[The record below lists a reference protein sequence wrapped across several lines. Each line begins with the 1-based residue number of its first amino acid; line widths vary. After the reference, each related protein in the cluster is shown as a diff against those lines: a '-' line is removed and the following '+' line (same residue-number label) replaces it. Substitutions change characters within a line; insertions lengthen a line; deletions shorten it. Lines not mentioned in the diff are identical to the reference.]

1 MASIIVDLSD
11 DIKKIQSLKT
21 EIQEVKKELGSI
33 NVNVHLDIKR
43 DMEAKLKSLTSQ
55 YDALVK
61 KVSEAEGKV
70 IASTQRINQAAEKI
84 IAAQERLAKAAGAQ
98 PQAGNA
104 SSGANAAAANAE
116 TASVQAQAKAYD
128 ELADEIDAV
137 MGTKTQNIRRMIEEE
152 KAISNIN
159 EELKRMKKLNRTGT
173 YSGSEI
179 KRMEQLNASLLQH
192 KTALSELRQSL
203 NNSFKLDNA
212 AATSMNALSQSLA
225 RMRMT
230 YRELTEEERNSPFGK
245 ELLSSIQQADAKI
258 KQLDATIGNHQRN
271 VGNYASG
278 WNGLGMSIQQ
288 IGRELPSLAVGWS
301 TFFLAI
307 SNNLPILSDEIARA
321 RREYNELKAAGQK
334 ATPVWKQVV
343 SSLFSWQTAL
353 TVGITLLTLYGK
365 EVVEW
370 IGGLFKARKQI
381 DLNAESLKAFNEAML
396 EGGKN
401 AQQEITTLNLLY
413 RATQNTAKGMN
424 ERLAAVDELQ
434 KRYPSYFGNMSKE
447 EILAG
452 KAADSYVRL
461 AQSITAAARAQAA
474 LESIK
479 KQQSIILENEQKI
492 DEAYIRRSQIEEE
505 EARFREKEKKAQSS
519 PYGNVGLSIERKD
532 IQDRLDDVD
541 KEIAGYR
548 SAIYQANKL
557 SVDLESRINIE
568 DLIYDPQGTEEGKT
582 KAIDSLK
589 GFLEELAALR
599 EDNEDRQVELM
610 EEGTDRQ
617 IAGINL
623 RYNREIAEVKRLEDK
638 LKKAQGGSLTDE
650 QQGLFGA
657 AYSGIRGKRD
667 REYDAAVSSRY
678 AAELQAMQDYLK
690 EYGTF
695 QQRKLAIA
703 QEYAEKIAKAQTE
716 GERMALERQR
726 DSAVAQVNTDALKM
740 DIDWVTAFSGLDGVF
755 SDVIRPVLEQVKEY
769 MKSDEFRRLDAS
781 DQSSIADAARQMEE
795 AVGGLANVKFSDLGK
810 GVKVLQQSVLD
821 LNDAKMREAEA
832 IERLQE
838 AQEEYEK
845 ALKDGTQEQADI
857 AKLALDEAQ
866 NKADA
871 ASKNVDAQQN
881 IVKKNSNQLNDTVTT
896 LDAKL
901 KNVTQGL
908 QQLSSGGLSGLYQGI
923 TKLVK
928 GFGGTAEKLGDIELV
943 GAIFS
948 ALDALKEGIVPI
960 LESVPGQIFGVLN
973 NVVSDIFS
981 GDIFVTLFD
990 SLRDGIGGF
999 WDAITFGGFSSW
1011 TSSSN
1016 AKEVQE
1022 TIDRLTDRNEAL
1034 KESMDA
1040 LNDTMKQAKGTQT
1053 VEASKRAE
1061 EYQKEINRNYLDIAR
1076 AQAGYHGSHHSWQY
1090 YMGWSEEWIEW
1101 IRENIDET
1109 FSGTDSLWSWT
1120 PEQMQILKSN
1130 SEIWEAMK
1138 NAGEGGYGGRVTD
1151 KLDDFI
1157 DQAGKLDEIVENT
1170 YELLTQISFDSMYDS
1185 FIDNLMNMEYA
1196 AEDAADDIS
1205 EYFMRAMLANQI
1217 GYLYS
1222 DKLKEWWKKFGEAME
1237 NDGKLDEDE
1246 IRDLRDEYLDYVN
1259 EALDLRDNLAAATGY
1274 GKETQEQQSATE
1286 RGFETMTQDQASELS
1301 GRFTAVAESNYRI
1314 EGGIT
1319 QMSGNISAMAAEMH
1333 DTYGIADE
1341 MRSILA
1347 NSYLELQEINENTGE
1362 SARYLKEI
1370 RADIAMV
1377 KQNTARI

>member
-1 MASIIVDLSD
+1 MGRILAIDYGRKRTGLAVTDTLQIIANGLATVPTAELTAY
-11 DIKKIQSLKT
+11 IQDY
-21 EIQEVKKELGSI
+21 VKREPVERILVGLPRQTNGQDSE
-33 NVNVHLDIKR
+33 NMGRVVPFVN
-43 DMEAKLKSLTSQ
+43 KLKQLLPDIPVEYVDERYTS
-55 YDALVK
+55 V
-61 KVSEAEGKV
+61 
-70 IASTQRINQAAEKI
+70 
-84 IAAQERLAKAAGAQ
+84 LA
-98 PQAGNA
+98 
-104 SSGANAAAANAE
+104 
-116 TASVQAQAKAYD
+116 
-128 ELADEIDAV
+128 
-137 MGTKTQNIRRMIEEE
+137 
-152 KAISNIN
+152 
-159 EELKRMKKLNRTGT
+159 
-173 YSGSEI
+173 
-179 KRMEQLNASLLQH
+179 
-192 KTALSELRQSL
+192 
-203 NNSFKLDNA
+203 
-212 AATSMNALSQSLA
+212 
-225 RMRMT
+225 
-230 YRELTEEERNSPFGK
+230 
-245 ELLSSIQQADAKI
+245 
-258 KQLDATIGNHQRN
+258 HQ
-271 VGNYASG
+271 
-278 WNGLGMSIQQ
+278 
-288 IGRELPSLAVGWS
+288 
-301 TFFLAI
+301 
-307 SNNLPILSDEIARA
+307 
-321 RREYNELKAAGQK
+321 
-334 ATPVWKQVV
+334 
-343 SSLFSWQTAL
+343 
-353 TVGITLLTLYGK
+353 
-365 EVVEW
+365 
-370 IGGLFKARKQI
+370 
-381 DLNAESLKAFNEAML
+381 AML

-401 AQQEITTLNLLY
+401 AQREVTSLNILY
-413 RATQNTAKGMN
+413 RATQDTAKGMN

-447 EILAG
+447 SILAG
-452 KAADSYVRL
+452 EAADSYDRL
-461 AQSITAAARAQAA
+461 SRSIIAAAKAKAA
-474 LESIK
+474 YDSIV

-492 DEAYIRRSQIEEE
+492 NDGYARLEKAERELTEAVSLRDKVDRESMPDLYS
-505 EARFREKEKKAQSS
+505 ARQM
-519 PYGNVGLSIERKD
+519 NVGAALGRVKEIE
-532 IQDRLDDVD
+532 

-557 SVDLESRINIE
+557 SIDLESRINIE
-568 DLIYDPQGTEEGKT
+568 DLIYDPKGTEEGKT

-599 EDNEDRQVELM
+599 EDNEDRQIELM

-623 RYNREIAEVKRLEDK
+623 RYNREIAEVKKLEDK

-838 AQEEYEK
+838 AQEEYGK

-881 IVKKNSNQLNDTVTT
+881 IVRKNSNQLNDTVTT

-960 LESVPGQIFGVLN
+960 LESVLGQIFGVLN

-1053 VEASKRAE
+1053 VEASRRAE
-1061 EYQKEINRNYLDIAR
+1061 EYQKEINQNYLDIAR

-1120 PEQMQILKSN
+1120 PEQMQMLKSN
-1130 SEIWEAMK
+1130 VEIWEAMK

-1157 DQAGKLDEIVENT
+1157 DQAGKLDEIVNNT

-1217 GYLYS
+1217 GELYS

-1246 IRDLRDEYLDYVN
+1246 IRDLRDEYLGYVN

-1286 RGFETMTQDQASELS
+1286 RGFGTEMTHEDAGELS

-1341 MRSILA
+1341 MRSMLA
-1347 NSYLELQEINENTGE
+1347 SSYLELQEINENTGE